1 LGAASGASLHAP
13 TDPWGPSH
21 GFAQCKIRSR
31 CPVRRRQLVEPVQW
45 EATLVA
51 LARAPGNGPAAQ
63 LWELGP
69 GAQIRAMVKRVD
81 TAAWRAMKGVAA

>member
-1 LGAASGASLHAP
+1 M
-13 TDPWGPSH
+13 
-21 GFAQCKIRSR
+21 
-31 CPVRRRQLVEPVQW
+31 QW

-69 GAQIRAMVKRVD
+69 GTQIRAMVKRVD
-81 TAAWRAMKGVAA
+81 TATWRAMKSLAA

>member
-1 LGAASGASLHAP
+1 LLRLSALYP
-13 TDPWGPSH
+13 PP
-21 GFAQCKIRSR
+21 
-31 CPVRRRQLVEPVQW
+31 PRQLVEPVQW

-69 GAQIRAMVKRVD
+69 GTQIRAMVKRVD
-81 TAAWRAMKGVAA
+81 TATWRAMKSLAA